1 MLCIRAVVVEIE
13 VEGLEVFLKDQ
24 RRLPEGLNVAEE
36 EEQTITGNLGFF
48 SLNRGMDGGLLMK
61 WAKLGE
67 DVIVWGQIAV
77 IIQLKNSVFRF
88 C

>member
-13 VEGLEVFLKDQ
+13 VEGLEVFLKDW

-67 DVIVWGQIAV
+67 DVIVWG
-77 IIQLKNSVFRF
+77 
-88 C
+88 

>member
-1 MLCIRAVVVEIE
+1 MVVEIE
-13 VEGLEVFLKDQ
+13 VEGLEVFLKDW

-67 DVIVWGQIAV
+67 DVIVWG
-77 IIQLKNSVFRF
+77 
-88 C
+88 